1 MIYALTPGANPAPP
15 NVDTEF
21 LQWLSVHPPPTILD
35 AWKGGWDRAFEIA
48 RARIKDAEQTRL
60 RYLNE
65 VASLR
70 SRIGVLITEISRL
83 SDDGGR

>member
-1 MIYALTPGANPAPP
+1 
-15 NVDTEF
+15 VDTEF
-21 LQWLSVHPPPTILD
+21 SQWLSVHPRPTILH

-60 RYLNE
+60 RYMNE

-70 SRIGVLITEISRL
+70 SKIGVLITEISRL
-83 SDDGGR
+83 SEPP